1 MTSWN
6 ERLRLILA
14 IVDKDRRIPLWI
26 WLMMILVAGVVFVY
40 TLSVASNIAASPYRF
55 AWKWY
60 DSSLRPLYAVS
71 AVLTSLT
78 LGLTF
83 SHFYHGEVQ
92 RGTIRSI
99 VLYPVDMNDITIAK
113 LLSTLIVAGLL
124 STILWLGIF
133 GGFFVA
139 GLYPVGDF
147 LAIQG
152 TALVMSFLA
161 LAAGVFLAQG
171 LAHVTG
177 RMAISPTALGALFLF
192 LSLIFTETS
201 LTGIGVQIA
210 ALRHPGVPISFAEY
224 ESIANAARSLS
235 VLSPQHVG
243 ARILGIAFGLTGMW
257 SDIHV
262 VLPLGALAIAGG
274 YWLGKKVY
282 LDIFVR

>member
-1 MTSWN
+1 MISWN

-14 IVDKDRRIPLWI
+14 IVDKDRRIPWWT
-26 WLMMILVAGVVFVY
+26 WLAVLVAAGVAFVFM
-40 TLSVASNIAASPYRF
+40 LSIASNIAASPYRF
-55 AWKWY
+55 AWRWY

-71 AVLTSLT
+71 AGLTSLT

-99 VLYPVDMNDITIAK
+99 ILYPVDMNDITIAK
-113 LLSTLIVAGLL
+113 LLSTLIISACL

-133 GGFFVA
+133 GGFFIL
-139 GLYPVGDF
+139 GLYPAADF
-147 LAIQG
+147 LAIHG
-152 TALVMSFLA
+152 TALVMGFLA
-161 LAAGVFLAQG
+161 LAAGAFLAQG

-177 RMAISPTALGALFLF
+177 RMVLSPTALGAIFLLFSIL
-192 LSLIFTETS
+192 FTETS
-201 LTGIGVQIA
+201 LTAIGLQLA
-210 ALRHPGVPISFAEY
+210 ALRHPGVGISFAEY
-224 ESIANAARSLS
+224 ESVANVARSLS

-243 ARILGIAFGLTGMW
+243 ARILGIAFGLTGIW

-262 VLPLGALAIAGG
+262 ILPLGALAIAGG

>member
-1 MTSWN
+1 MISWN
-6 ERLRLILA
+6 DRLRLILA

-26 WLMMILVAGVVFVY
+26 WLMMIVVAGVVFVY
-40 TLSVASNIAASPYRF
+40 TLSIASNIAASPYRF

-60 DSSLRPLYAVS
+60 DNSLRSLYAVS

-113 LLSTLIVAGLL
+113 LLSTLIIAGLL
-124 STILWLGIF
+124 STILWLGFF
-133 GGFFVA
+133 GGFFVV
-139 GLYPVGDF
+139 GLYPFGDF
-147 LAIQG
+147 LAIEG

-161 LAAGVFLAQG
+161 LATGVFLAQG

-177 RMAISPTALGALFLF
+177 RMSLSPTALGAIFLF
-192 LSLIFTETS
+192 FSMIFTETS
-201 LTGIGVQIA
+201 LTGIGLQFA
-210 ALRHPGVPISFAEY
+210 ALRHPGIPISSPEY
-224 ESIANAARSLS
+224 AGIVNAARALS
-235 VLSPQHVG
+235 VVSPQHVG
-243 ARILGIAFGLTGMW
+243 ARILSIAFGLTGLW
-257 SDIHV
+257 SDIHII
-262 VLPLGALAIAGG
+262 LPIGALAIAGG
-274 YWLGKKVY
+274 YWLGRKVY